1 MTDPIFFLC
10 NRIPHFVSYITEEG
24 ERFVAQS
31 LENLK
36 DEEIVQRAL
45 EGDKE
50 AFGILFDRYY
60 NLVYRLTLMK
70 LGDKDMA
77 LDATQ
82 ESFLKGY
89 ENLDRLREASS
100 FASWMAGIARN
111 LCRNILRNKGR
122 EPVSLDYLAEEGIEP
137 PDSGHPPVFN
147 PEQTDAVKK
156 ALLKIQVKYREALEL
171 RYAEEYS
178 CGKIASFLNISLSAV
193 KSRLF
198 HARNLIKKH
207 LKKEGLL

>member
-1 MTDPIFFLC
+1 M
-10 NRIPHFVSYITEEG
+10 
-24 ERFVAQS
+24 AQS
-31 LENLK
+31 PENLN
-36 DEEIVQRAL
+36 DEEIVQRVL

-50 AFGILFDRYY
+50 AFGMLFDRYY

-82 ESFLKGY
+82 ESFLRGY
-89 ENLDRLREASS
+89 ENLDRLRDASS

-111 LCRNILRNKGR
+111 LCRNLRRDKGR

-137 PDSGHPPVFN
+137 PDSGHPSVFN
-147 PEQTDAVKK
+147 PEQTNAVKK
-156 ALLKIQVKYREALEL
+156 ALLMLHEKYREALEL
-171 RYAEEYS
+171 RYAEDYS
-178 CGKIASFLNISLSAV
+178 CKKIAAFLNLSLSAV

-198 HARNLIKKH
+198 HARKSIKKH
-207 LKKEGLL
+207 LKKEGLI

>member
-1 MTDPIFFLC
+1 M
-10 NRIPHFVSYITEEG
+10 
-24 ERFVAQS
+24 AQS
-31 LENLK
+31 PEKLS
-36 DEEIVQRAL
+36 DEAIVRMVL

-50 AFGILFDRYY
+50 AYGILFDRYY

-70 LGDKDMA
+70 LGEEEMA
-77 LDATQ
+77 QDATQ
-82 ESFLKGY
+82 ESFLRGY
-89 ENLDRLREASS
+89 EYLDRLRDASS

-111 LCRNILRNKGR
+111 LCWNLLRNRKR
-122 EPVSLDYLAEEGIEP
+122 ESVSLDYLAEKGIEP

-147 PEQTDAVKK
+147 PEHTYAVKK
-156 ALLKIQVKYREALEL
+156 ALVNLHEKYREVLEL

-178 CGKIASFLNISLSAV
+178 CKKIASFLNLSLSAV

-198 HARNLIKKH
+198 YARKLIKKL